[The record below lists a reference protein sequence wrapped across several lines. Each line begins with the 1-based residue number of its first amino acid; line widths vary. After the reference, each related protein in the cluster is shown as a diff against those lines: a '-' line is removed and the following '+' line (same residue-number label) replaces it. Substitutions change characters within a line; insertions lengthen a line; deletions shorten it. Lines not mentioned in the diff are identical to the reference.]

1 MGGGPSSVMLAWD
14 GSRAAARA
22 MGDALPLMVNAREV
36 RILTVTNEKPDASSG
51 LGKDAARHLK
61 AHGVNVVIDE
71 INAAGRHIGQVLQD
85 HAIKC
90 QSDLLV
96 MGAYGRSRMREFI
109 LGGATEHMLRE
120 PNVPL
125 FLSH

>member
-1 MGGGPSSVMLAWD
+1 
-14 GSRAAARA
+14 
-22 MGDALPLMVNAREV
+22 MVNAREV
-36 RILTVTNEKPDASSG
+36 RILTVTNEKPDVSSG

-71 INAAGRHIGQVLQD
+71 VNAAGRHIGQVLQD
-85 HAIKC
+85 HAIEC
-90 QSDLLV
+90 HSDLLV

-109 LGGATEHMLRE
+109 LGGATEHMLRD